1 MHKFDIFFP
10 FLLLQEYME
19 TVLPESHIIQR
30 IFQILVA
37 ISNRAEHSFN
47 SQTALWTTVTG
58 IFSSPANVKGTTQK
72 EEGVT
77 IDGFSSWIR
86 CFLKGDIVAKSHLL
100 IALSCKNLGDRAVS
114 GHNLLK
120 V

>member
-1 MHKFDIFFP
+1 
-10 FLLLQEYME
+10 ME